1 MQIIQRQLD
10 NLSALCTFCTR
21 AYRDIF
27 PRLELFSISSIARN
41 FHPPVLLYRNS
52 CRQSL
57 RRPTKNEPSVQ
68 LRSALRSGNSTGFAR
83 TEKNRR
89 DHSLHGFSFSFL
101 SRDKPSTSTTATADC
116 SSKQEL
122 PSPSTRATANSSS
135 TSLQP
140 QRQARN
146 FPLRYCLYCHSSRP
160 SLQLP

>member
-83 TEKNRR
+83 IEKNRR
-89 DHSLHGFSFSFL
+89 DHSLHGFSFKL
-101 SRDKPSTSTTATADC
+101 PRRIDSTQATADC
-116 SSKQEL
+116 SRQARTS
-122 PSPSTRATANSSS
+122 SPSTRATANSSS
-135 TSLQP
+135 TSLQAP
-140 QRQARN
+140 ATSKELPTQVL
-146 FPLRYCLYCHSSRP
+146 PLQQ
-160 SLQLP
+160 LQ